1 MAMEPIRILIAD
13 DHAVMR
19 AGLRLLLNGQED
31 MQVVDE
37 AGDGWQTVEKAV
49 TLKPDIV
56 LLDITMPGLSGL
68 EAARQIRQRA
78 PEVKLLV
85 LTMHDD
91 EAYLR
96 QFLQIGATG
105 YIVKKAADTE
115 LVDAIR
121 AVHRGESFIHP
132 SLTRVLIDRYLQQQP
147 PVKAKESVEELTPRE
162 TEVLRLVAQGYTSQ
176 QIAEQLSIS
185 ANTVETHRAHI
196 MEKLGLRGRAQL
208 VRYAIARGLLTPDQ
222 P

>member
-19 AGLRLLLNGQED
+19 AGLRLLLDGQED

-37 AGDGWQTVEKAV
+37 AGDGWQTVDKAV
-49 TLKPDIV
+49 SLKPDIV

-96 QFLQIGATG
+96 QFLQIGAAG
-105 YIVKKAADTE
+105 YMVKKAADTE
-115 LVDAIR
+115 LVAAIR
-121 AVHRGESFIHP
+121 AVNRGESFIHP
-132 SLTRVLIDRYLQQQP
+132 SLTRVLIEGYLQQPQP
-147 PVKAKESVEELTPRE
+147 VRTKESAEELTPRE

-176 QIAEQLSIS
+176 QIAQSLTIS
-185 ANTVETHRAHI
+185 VTTVETHRAHI

-208 VRYAIARGLLTPDQ
+208 FRYAVSRGLLNPDE

>member
-1 MAMEPIRILIAD
+1 MERIRIVIAD

-19 AGLRLLLNGQED
+19 AGLRLLLDGQSD
-31 MQVVDE
+31 MEVVGE
-37 AGDGWQTVEKAV
+37 AGDGWETVEKAV
-49 TLKPDIV
+49 ALAPDIV
-56 LLDITMPGLSGL
+56 LLDISMPGMSGL
-68 EAARQIRQRA
+68 EAAREIKRRA
-78 PEVKLLV
+78 PDSRLLI

-96 QFLQIGATG
+96 HFLRIGASG
-105 YIVKKAADTE
+105 YVVKKAADSE
-115 LVDAIR
+115 LVAAIR
-121 AVHRGESFIHP
+121 AVQRGESFVYP
-132 SLTRVLIDRYLQQQP
+132 SLTRVLIDSYLQQPETLNHRQS
-147 PVKAKESVEELTPRE
+147 AGELTPRE

-208 VRYAIARGLLTPDQ
+208 VRYAMAMGLLAADGP
-222 P
+222 

>member
-49 TLKPDIV
+49 SLKPDIV

-96 QFLQIGATG
+96 QFLQIGAAG

-115 LVDAIR
+115 LVAAIR
-121 AVHRGESFIHP
+121 AVNRGESFIHP
-132 SLTRVLIDRYLQQQP
+132 SLTRVLIEGYLQQPQP
-147 PVKAKESVEELTPRE
+147 VRAKESAEELTHRE

-176 QIAEQLSIS
+176 QIAQSLSIS
-185 ANTVETHRAHI
+185 VTTVETHRAHI
-196 MEKLGLRGRAQL
+196 MDKLGLRGRAQL
-208 VRYAIARGLLTPDQ
+208 FRYAVSRGLLNPDQ

>member
-1 MAMEPIRILIAD
+1 MEPIRILIAD

-49 TLKPDIV
+49 SLRPDIV

-96 QFLQIGATG
+96 QFLQVGAAG
-105 YIVKKAADTE
+105 YVVKKAADTE
-115 LVDAIR
+115 LVAAIR
-121 AVHRGESFIHP
+121 AVNCGESFIHP
-132 SLTRVLIDRYLQQQP
+132 SLTRVLIDGYLHQP
-147 PVKAKESVEELTPRE
+147 QPVRAKESAEELTRRE

-176 QIAEQLSIS
+176 QIAQSLSIS
-185 ANTVETHRAHI
+185 VTTVETHRAHI

-208 VRYAIARGLLTPDQ
+208 FRYAVSRGLLNPEQ

>member
-1 MAMEPIRILIAD
+1 MEPIRILIAD

-49 TLKPDIV
+49 ALKPDIV

-68 EAARQIRQRA
+68 EAARQIRQQA

-96 QFLQIGATG
+96 QFLQIGAAG
-105 YIVKKAADTE
+105 YMVKKAADTE
-115 LVDAIR
+115 LVAAIR
-121 AVHRGESFIHP
+121 AVHRGESFVHP
-132 SLTRVLIDRYLQQQP
+132 SLTRVLIDRYLQQPQ
-147 PVKAKESVEELTPRE
+147 VKAKGPVEELTPRE

-176 QIAEQLSIS
+176 QVADQLSIS
-185 ANTVETHRAHI
+185 VNTVETHRAHI

-208 VRYAIARGLLTPDQ
+208 VRYAIARGLLAPDQ
-222 P
+222 A

>member
-1 MAMEPIRILIAD
+1 MEPIRILIAD

-49 TLKPDIV
+49 ALKPDIV

-68 EAARQIRQRA
+68 EAARQIRQKA
-78 PEVKLLV
+78 PEVKLVV

-115 LVDAIR
+115 LVAAIR
-121 AVHRGESFIHP
+121 AVHRGESFVHP
-132 SLTRVLIDRYLQQQP
+132 SLTRVLIDRYLQQP
-147 PVKAKESVEELTPRE
+147 PLVKAKESVEELTRRE

-176 QIAEQLSIS
+176 QVADQLSIS
-185 ANTVETHRAHI
+185 VNTVETHRAHI

-208 VRYAIARGLLTPDQ
+208 VRYAIARGLLAPDQ
-222 P
+222 A

>member
-13 DHAVMR
+13 DHAVLR
-19 AGLRLLLNGQED
+19 AGLRLLLDGQED

-49 TLKPDIV
+49 SLKPDIV

-96 QFLQIGATG
+96 QFLQIGAAG

-115 LVDAIR
+115 LVAAIR
-121 AVHRGESFIHP
+121 AVNRGESFIHP
-132 SLTRVLIDRYLQQQP
+132 SLTRVLIEGYLQQPQP
-147 PVKAKESVEELTPRE
+147 VRAKESAEELTPRE

-176 QIAEQLSIS
+176 QIAQSLTIS
-185 ANTVETHRAHI
+185 VTTVETHRAHI

-208 VRYAIARGLLTPDQ
+208 FRYAVSRGLLNPGQ

>member
-1 MAMEPIRILIAD
+1 MEAIRILIAD

-19 AGLRLLLNGQED
+19 AGLRLLLNSQED

-49 TLKPDIV
+49 ALRPDIV

-68 EAARQIRQRA
+68 EAARQIRQQA

-96 QFLQIGATG
+96 QFLQIGAAG
-105 YIVKKAADTE
+105 YMVKKAADTE
-115 LVDAIR
+115 LVAAIR

-132 SLTRVLIDRYLQQQP
+132 SLTRVLIDRYLQQPQ
-147 PVKAKESVEELTPRE
+147 VKAKGRVEELTPRE

-176 QIAEQLSIS
+176 QVADQLSIS
-185 ANTVETHRAHI
+185 VNTVETHRAHI

-208 VRYAIARGLLTPDQ
+208 VRYAIARGLLAPDQ
-222 P
+222 A

>member
-1 MAMEPIRILIAD
+1 MEPIRILIAD

-19 AGLRLLLNGQED
+19 AGLRLLLDGQDD

-49 TLKPDIV
+49 ALRPDIV

-68 EAARQIRQRA
+68 EAARQIRQKA
-78 PEVKLLV
+78 PEVKLVV

-96 QFLQIGATG
+96 QFLQIGAAG

-115 LVDAIR
+115 LVAAIR

-132 SLTRVLIDRYLQQQP
+132 SLTRVLIDRYLQQP
-147 PVKAKESVEELTPRE
+147 PPARAKGPAEELTPRE

-176 QIAEQLSIS
+176 QIADQLSIS
-185 ANTVETHRAHI
+185 VNTVETHRAHV

>member
-49 TLKPDIV
+49 ALKPDIV

-105 YIVKKAADTE
+105 YMVKKAADTE

>member
-37 AGDGWQTVEKAV
+37 AGDGWQTVGKAV
-49 TLKPDIV
+49 ALKPDIV

-96 QFLQIGATG
+96 QFLQIGAAG

-115 LVDAIR
+115 LVAAIR
-121 AVHRGESFIHP
+121 AVNRGESFIHP
-132 SLTRVLIDRYLQQQP
+132 SLTRVLIDGYLQQPQP
-147 PVKAKESVEELTPRE
+147 VRAKESAEELTPRE

-176 QIAEQLSIS
+176 QIAESLSIS
-185 ANTVETHRAHI
+185 VTTVETHRAHI

-208 VRYAIARGLLTPDQ
+208 FRYAVSRGLLDPDA

>member
-1 MAMEPIRILIAD
+1 MEPIRILIAD

-19 AGLRLLLNGQED
+19 AGLRLVLNGQED

-49 TLKPDIV
+49 ALKPDVV

-96 QFLQIGATG
+96 QFLQIGAAG
-105 YIVKKAADTE
+105 YLVKKAADTE
-115 LVDAIR
+115 LVAAIR
-121 AVHRGESFIHP
+121 AVNRGESFIHP
-132 SLTRVLIDRYLQQQP
+132 SLTRVLIDGYLHQAQP
-147 PVKAKESVEELTPRE
+147 VRAKESAEELTPRE

-176 QIAEQLSIS
+176 QIAQSLSIS
-185 ANTVETHRAHI
+185 VATVETHRAHI

-208 VRYAIARGLLTPDQ
+208 FRYAVSRGLLNPDQ

>member
-1 MAMEPIRILIAD
+1 MEPIRILIAD

-49 TLKPDIV
+49 ALKPDIV

-68 EAARQIRQRA
+68 EAARQIRQKA
-78 PEVKLLV
+78 PEVKLVV

-96 QFLQIGATG
+96 QFLQIGAAG

-147 PVKAKESVEELTPRE
+147 PVKVKESVEELTPRE

-176 QIAEQLSIS
+176 QVAEQLSIS
-185 ANTVETHRAHI
+185 VNTVETHRAHI

-208 VRYAIARGLLTPDQ
+208 VRYAIARGLLRPDQ

>member
-1 MAMEPIRILIAD
+1 MEPIRILIAD

-49 TLKPDIV
+49 ALKPDIV

-96 QFLQIGATG
+96 QFLQVGATG

-208 VRYAIARGLLTPDQ
+208 VRYAIARGLLRPDQ

>member
-1 MAMEPIRILIAD
+1 MEPIRILIAD

-49 TLKPDIV
+49 ALKPDIV

-132 SLTRVLIDRYLQQQP
+132 SLTRVLIDRYLQQPP

-176 QIAEQLSIS
+176 QVAEQLSIS
-185 ANTVETHRAHI
+185 VNTVETHRAHI

-222 P
+222 A